1 MTTAAPSETV
11 LNPAEI
17 KVVLFGALLA
27 LFLAALD
34 QTIVATAIPAIGR
47 DLGDFHL
54 VGWIIT
60 AYMLT
65 STAGIPILGKLGDI
79 YGRKRLLY
87 ICMVLFL
94 VASALCALSQT
105 MLQLVLAR
113 AVQGLAGGGL
123 MTTVQALVG
132 EIVSPRERAKY
143 AAYFAMTWAAAS
155 LAGPILGGVFAAHA
169 GWAWVFWIN
178 IPLGLIALA
187 VVSVALR
194 KLPLHTRPARID
206 GWSVLWLLSG
216 STALLLAVSEGGTA
230 STWGFPVIVALVV
243 GGLIGLGLFIRRQRK
258 VEEPIL
264 PPQFLADKVIGP
276 TLASIFLLFGAYLCV
291 AVLAPTYLQVG
302 LGASPDV
309 SGLVMIPFM
318 LSVPISAYFAG
329 NYVKRTGRYRLPS
342 LIGIPVAIVALLIE
356 AGFAGQLPIW
366 AAALLLFP
374 VGLGIGP
381 IFPTSIVSA
390 QNAVAKRDLGAISGA
405 IGFVRSFGGALLMAG
420 GTALVL
426 GLIAAWAP
434 SLSGA
439 GGLEELARHP
449 LTVEDRAS
457 VSQAFAVLF
466 LATAVVLLIGLGIYT
481 RVEERPLRANND

>member
-1 MTTAAPSETV
+1 MTTAAPTEAALTQ
-11 LNPAEI
+11 AEI

-65 STAGIPILGKLGDI
+65 ATAGTPILGKLGDI

-94 VASALCALSQT
+94 VASVLCAISTT
-105 MLQLVLAR
+105 MMQLVLSR

-169 GWAWVFWIN
+169 GWPWVFWIN
-178 IPLGLIALA
+178 IPLGLIALG
-187 VVSVALR
+187 VVTVALR

-206 GWSVLWLLSG
+206 FWSILWLMIG
-216 STALLLAVSEGGTA
+216 STSLLLALSEGGTSA
-230 STWGFPVIVALVV
+230 NWGLPVIAALVV
-243 GGLIGLGLFIRRQRK
+243 AGIGGLGFFIARQRK

-264 PPQFLADKVIGP
+264 PPHFMSDRVIRP
-276 TLASIFLLFGAYLCV
+276 TLASLFVVFGAYLCV

-318 LSVPISAYFAG
+318 LSVPLTAFIG
-329 NYVKRTGRYRLPS
+329 GQYVKRTGRYRLPV
-342 LIGIPVAIVALLIE
+342 LVGIPIAIVALLIE
-356 AGFAGQLPIW
+356 AAFAGQLPIW
-366 AAALLLFP
+366 AAAMLLFP
-374 VGLGIGP
+374 IGLGIGP
-381 IFPTSIVSA
+381 LFPTSIVAS

-405 IGFVRSFGGALLMAG
+405 IGFVRSLGGALFMTA
-420 GTALVL
+420 GTALIL

-434 SLSGA
+434 SLAGA

-449 LTVEDRAS
+449 LTPADRAS

-466 LATAVVLLIGLGIYT
+466 LAVAGLLLIGLTIYS
-481 RVEERPLRANND
+481 RIEERPLRTNND